1 MVDPRL
7 VLASNSPRRREL
19 LALGGW
25 KFESRSPEVDES
37 QHPGEKAGDYVLR
50 LAESKARACSAAA
63 QQGTI
68 IIGADTTVVDGNNL
82 LGKPADAG
90 EAVEMLRMLRGHTH
104 QVYSGLC
111 VISVPDGNTGRDL
124 CVTQVPMRL
133 YDDQQIE
140 AYVAGGDPLD
150 KAGAYAIQH
159 PGFHPVENFFGC
171 YASVM
176 GLPLCHLTRS
186 LRPFGVA
193 PLTDIAKECE
203 SWLKYTC
210 PISTRVL
217 KGEQVG

>member
-1 MVDPRL
+1 MADPRL

-25 KFESRSPEVDES
+25 KFESRSPAVDES
-37 QHPGEKAGDYVLR
+37 QHPGEKAGNYVLR
-50 LAESKARACSAAA
+50 LAESKAHACTATA
-63 QQGTI
+63 QPETVI
-68 IIGADTTVVDGNNL
+68 IAADTTVVDGNSL
-82 LGKPADAG
+82 LGKPADTH
-90 EAVEMLRMLRGHTH
+90 EAVEMLRTLRGRIH
-104 QVYSGLC
+104 QVFSGLC
-111 VISVPDGNTGRDL
+111 VISSPDGNLGRDL

-133 YDDQQIE
+133 YDDKEID

-159 PGFHPVENFFGC
+159 PGFHPVENMSGC

-176 GLPLCHLTRS
+176 GLPLCHLTRT

-193 PLTDIAKECE
+193 PLFDIAKACQ
-203 SWLKYTC
+203 SWLNYAC

-217 KGEQVG
+217 QGEQIG

>member
-1 MVDPRL
+1 MADPRL

-25 KFESRSPEVDES
+25 KFESRSPVVDES
-37 QHPGEKAGDYVLR
+37 QQPGEEAGTYVLR
-50 LAESKARACSAAA
+50 LAETKARTCAGAIRTE
-63 QQGTI
+63 TI
-68 IIGADTTVVDGNNL
+68 IIAADTTVVDGKTI
-82 LGKPADAG
+82 LGKPAGAA
-90 EAVEMLRMLRGHTH
+90 EAVEMLQKLRGHTH

-111 VISVPDGNTGRDL
+111 VISTSNGNPGRDL
-124 CVTQVPMRL
+124 CVTQVPMRD
-133 YDDQQIE
+133 YNDREIE

-159 PGFHPVENFFGC
+159 PGFHPVEKMSGC

-193 PLTDIAKECE
+193 PLTDIAKACQ
-203 SWLKYTC
+203 SWLNYTC
-210 PISTRVL
+210 PISARVL
-217 KGEQVG
+217 QGEQVG